1 MDLQPLT
8 RRPGFRTAA
17 GVVVAAV
24 GYGLLSRAAGPGRGL
39 PLLDL
44 VVFIAGLILTLAVAS
59 QFVLP
64 VHRLAERA
72 ASLRRLFG
80 YLTGERGPVMFIE
93 DGRAVEGHHGRRRGP
108 GVLLVG
114 QASAAVLRTDVAFTR
129 AVGPGVVFTAPGE
142 RLAEGLDLRRQ
153 VRRGRGRRGPE
164 ASPATSPTEALT
176 RDGIPI
182 SADLSVTFMLD
193 PGHTYRPRE
202 GSHPSLPPFEF
213 HPQSA
218 VRAVYGHAYGE
229 SQDVPWTELPL
240 RLAADLWRERV
251 KTRPLSAWIGSD
263 SDGHRTLSEVRG
275 ELLARLQAPPPE
287 ASPRSDA
294 ASGDRE
300 AQLLR
305 ARGIRVLD
313 VQIGNVYLPDEV
325 RHERIQHWQAQW
337 AAAHESEL
345 VEVRALDESLR
356 RQAVQESAR
365 HFAGELTASL
375 RRDLAEGES
384 PGLRDTLLSIAQDA
398 LRLAQ
403 APDRAGSAGPLE
415 AHLRAMVDEITVLGP
430 EGQPAPRGT
439 P

>member
-1 MDLQPLT
+1 MELQPLT

-17 GVVVAAV
+17 GIVLAAI
-24 GYGLLSRAAGPGRGL
+24 GYGLLSRAADAGPGL
-39 PLLDL
+39 AVVALDL
-44 VVFIAGLILTLAVAS
+44 LLFLACLILTLAVAS

-64 VHRLAERA
+64 VHRMSERA
-72 ASLRRLFG
+72 ASVRRLFG

-93 DGRAVEGHHGRRRGP
+93 DGRAVEGHRDRRRGP
-108 GVLLVG
+108 GVLLIG
-114 QASAAVLRTDVAFTR
+114 QASAAVLRTDVSFTR

-142 RLAEGLDLRRQ
+142 RLAEALDLRRQ
-153 VRRGRGRRGPE
+153 VRRLRGRSARP
-164 ASPATSPTEALT
+164 SPTETLT

-202 GSHPSLPPFEF
+202 GSHPALPPFEF

-251 KTRPLSAWIGSD
+251 KTRPLSAWLGPESD
-263 SDGHRTLSEVRG
+263 IRRTLSEVRA
-275 ELLARLQAPPPE
+275 ELLNRLQGPV
-287 ASPRSDA
+287 A
-294 ASGDRE
+294 AEGAARAAARGEDRE

-313 VQIGNVYLPDEV
+313 FQVGNIYLPDEV
-325 RHERIQHWQAQW
+325 RQERIQQWQGQW
-337 AAAHESEL
+337 AAAHEQEL

-356 RQAVQESAR
+356 RQAIQESAR
-365 HFAGELTASL
+365 TLAGELTAGL
-375 RRDLAEGES
+375 RRRLAEGNP
-384 PGLRDTLLSIAQDA
+384 PGLKDTLLEVARDA
-398 LRLAQ
+398 LRLAEN
-403 APDRAGSAGPLE
+403 PDRAASAGPLA
-415 AHLRAMVDEITVLGP
+415 AHLRAMVDEVTVLGP
-430 EGQPAPRGT
+430 EGQSASGGQT
-439 P
+439 

>member
-1 MDLQPLT
+1 MELQPLT

-17 GVVVAAV
+17 GVALAAI
-24 GYGLLSRAAGPGRGL
+24 GYGWLSRAAGAGPGG
-39 PLLDL
+39 PAVWLDL
-44 VVFIAGLILTLAVAS
+44 ILFLACLILTLAVAS

-64 VHRLAERA
+64 VRRMSERA
-72 ASLRRLFG
+72 ASGRRLFG

-93 DGRAVEGHHGRRRGP
+93 DGRAVEGHRDRRRGP
-108 GVLLVG
+108 GVLLIG
-114 QASAAVLRTDVAFTR
+114 QASAAVLRTDVSFTR

-142 RLAEGLDLRRQ
+142 RLAEALDLRRQ
-153 VRRGRGRRGPE
+153 VRRLRGRSAQALSAEG
-164 ASPATSPTEALT
+164 LT

-202 GSHPSLPPFEF
+202 GSHPALPPFEF

-251 KTRPLSAWIGSD
+251 KTRPLSAWAGPESD
-263 SDGHRTLSEVRG
+263 APRIQAEVRA
-275 ELLARLQAPPPE
+275 ELLNRMQGAAPTE
-287 ASPRSDA
+287 GTGRAVAD
-294 ASGDRE
+294 GDDRE

-313 VQIGNVYLPDEV
+313 IQVGNVYLPDEV
-325 RHERIQHWQAQW
+325 RQERIQQWQSQW
-337 AAAHESEL
+337 TAAHQGEL

-356 RQAVQESAR
+356 KQAVQASA
-365 HFAGELTASL
+365 HNLAGELTAGL
-375 RRDLAEGES
+375 RRRLAEGDP
-384 PGLRDTLLSIAQDA
+384 PGLRDTLLGIGRDA
-398 LRLAQ
+398 LRLAED
-403 APDRAGSAGPLE
+403 PDRAASAGPLA
-415 AHLRAMVDEITVLGP
+415 AHLRAMVDEVASLGP
-430 EGQPAPRGT
+430 DGQPSSGAQA
-439 P
+439 

>member
-1 MDLQPLT
+1 MELQPLT

-17 GVVVAAV
+17 GIVLAAV
-24 GYGLLSRAAGPGRGL
+24 AYGLLSQAAGTGTGL
-39 PLLDL
+39 PVVALDL
-44 VVFIAGLILTLAVAS
+44 LLFLACLILTLAVAS

-64 VHRLAERA
+64 VRRMSERA
-72 ASLRRLFG
+72 ASVRRLSG

-93 DGRAVEGHHGRRRGP
+93 DGRAVEGHRDRRRGP
-108 GVLLVG
+108 GVLLIG
-114 QASAAVLRTDVAFTR
+114 QASAAVLRTDVSFTR

-142 RLAEGLDLRRQ
+142 RLAEALDLRRQ
-153 VRRGRGRRGPE
+153 ARRFRGRPDRP
-164 ASPATSPTEALT
+164 SPTEALT

-202 GSHPSLPPFEF
+202 GSHPALPPFEF

-251 KTRPLSAWIGSD
+251 KTRALSAWLGPESD
-263 SDGHRTLSEVRG
+263 AQRTLAEVRA
-275 ELLARLQAPPPE
+275 ELLNRLQ
-287 ASPRSDA
+287 DA
-294 ASGDRE
+294 APTEGSARPAAGGEDRE

-313 VQIGNVYLPDEV
+313 VQAGNVYLPDEV
-325 RHERIQHWQAQW
+325 RQERIQQWQAQW
-337 AAAHESEL
+337 AAAHEREL

-365 HFAGELTASL
+365 NLAGELTAGL
-375 RRDLAEGES
+375 RRRLAEGDP
-384 PGLRDTLLSIAQDA
+384 PGLKDTVLGIARDAR
-398 LRLAQ
+398 RLAED
-403 APDRAGSAGPLE
+403 PDRAASAGPLA
-415 AHLRAMVDEITVLGP
+415 AHLRAMVDEVAALGP
-430 EGQPAPRGT
+430 DGQPASRAQA
-439 P
+439 